1 MLLTCIKCL
10 PVLKTILLS
19 SFEWSL
25 KTGFIVNGLETSEIM
40 C

>member
-10 PVLKTILLS
+10 PVLKLILLS

-25 KTGFIVNGLETSEIM
+25 KTGFTVKAYGLETS
-40 C
+40 